1 MTKSSRRPLGI
12 TFYLVGKVP
21 VRIEER
27 AEGVDVLAFNPLLG
41 GFVKDAR
48 YYGAVLFEDMG
59 RVQDTDQAGFD
70 AAVQDLQRQ
79 YNVPA

>member
-1 MTKSSRRPLGI
+1 MTKSTKRPLGI

-27 AEGVDVLAFNPLLG
+27 PEGVDVLAFNPLLG
-41 GFVKDAR
+41 GFVHDAR

-59 RVQDTDQAGFD
+59 RVQESDQAGFD
-70 AAVQDLQRQ
+70 AAVQVLQQ
-79 YNVPA
+79 LYNVSA

>member
-1 MTKSSRRPLGI
+1 MTKSAKRPLGVK
-12 TFYLVGKVP
+12 FYLVGKVP

-27 AEGVDVLAFNPLLG
+27 VEGVDVLAFNPLLG
-41 GFVKDAR
+41 GYVHDAR

-59 RVQDTDQAGFD
+59 RVRESDQAGFD
-70 AAVQDLQRQ
+70 AAVRELQQQ